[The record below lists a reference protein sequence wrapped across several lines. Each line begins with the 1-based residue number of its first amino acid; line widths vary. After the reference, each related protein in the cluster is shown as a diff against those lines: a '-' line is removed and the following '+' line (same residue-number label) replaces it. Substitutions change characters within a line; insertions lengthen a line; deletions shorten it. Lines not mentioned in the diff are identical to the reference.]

1 MATVADVLSPSPITG
16 ETTATVREAAELMRE
31 HDVGDLV
38 VVEQGRLVGI
48 VTDRDL
54 VVRVLA
60 VGGGSNDPVG
70 QVATGSPVVVGPD
83 DDLVGAARLMATH
96 AVRRLPVVREG
107 EVVGVL
113 SLGDLAVRHNAGPVL
128 GAISQAPASS

>member
-1 MATVADVLSPSPITG
+1 MATVADVLTPNPVSVES
-16 ETTATVREAAELMRE
+16 TTTVREAAELMRE

-60 VGGGSNDPVG
+60 VGGEAQDPVG
-70 QVATGSPVVVGPD
+70 QVGTGSPVVVSPD
-83 DDLVGAARLMATH
+83 DDVVTAADLMATH
-96 AVRRLPVVREG
+96 AVRRLPVVRDG
-107 EVVGVL
+107 QVVGIV
-113 SLGDLAVRHNAGPVL
+113 SLGDLAVRHNAGSVL
-128 GAISQAPASS
+128 GAISQAPPSD

>member
-1 MATVADVLSPSPITG
+1 MATVADVLSPSPITV

-107 EVVGVL
+107 EVVGVV
-113 SLGDLAVRHNAGPVL
+113 SLGDLAVRHDAGSVL

>member
-1 MATVADVLSPSPITG
+1 MATVADVLTPSPLTVD
-16 ETTATVREAAELMRE
+16 TTATVRQAAELMRE

-60 VGGGSNDPVG
+60 VGGESNDPVG
-70 QVATGSPVVVGPD
+70 QVATGTPVVVGPD
-83 DDLVGAARLMATH
+83 DDIVDAARLMATH
-96 AVRRLPVVREG
+96 AVRRLPVVRDG
-107 EVVGVL
+107 EVVGIV
-113 SLGDLAVRHNAGPVL
+113 SLGDLAVRHDAGAVL

>member
-1 MATVADVLSPSPITG
+1 MATVADVLSPSPITV

-96 AVRRLPVVREG
+96 AVRRLPVVCEG

>member
-1 MATVADVLSPSPITG
+1 MHVSDVLIPAPLSV
-16 ETTATVREAAELMRE
+16 ETTTTVREAADLMRE

-60 VGGGSNDPVG
+60 VGGVPQDPVG
-70 QVATGSPVVVGPD
+70 QVCTGAPVVVGPD
-83 DDLVGAARLMATH
+83 DDVQTAAQLMATH
-96 AVRRLPVVREG
+96 AVRRLPVVSGG
-107 EVVGVL
+107 EVVGIV
-113 SLGDLAVRHNAGPVL
+113 SLGDLAVRQDAGSVL
-128 GAISQAPASS
+128 GAISQAPATS

>member
-1 MATVADVLSPSPITG
+1 MATVADVLSPSPITV